1 MRKHYIDNLRWA
13 AILLL
18 IPYHAAMA
26 WNTWGEPN
34 YIRFEGSRPIISL
47 VVFCSAFLMPLMFLL
62 AGMSTRFALGNRG
75 ALQSSDGNAS
85 NRIAP
90 NSAPART
97 PNSAPNSA
105 IARTP
110 RQYLAERVRRLLV
123 PLVFGTVVLMPILTF
138 LADKFNNQYNGTFL
152 EHYQVFFTKY
162 TDLTGADGGFSLGQ
176 FWFLL
181 YLFVISC
188 IALGMILLV
197 SKFSPRE
204 KDSPRARAP
213 LPLWTLLCMG
223 LPLPFLSE
231 VLSIGG
237 KSLAEFLYI
246 FLLGYYVFS
255 RKDVIAKLRRR
266 GALFLTIGV
275 LAGIANVY
283 LFVWSA
289 ESPALLNQ
297 AAKFV
302 AEWFTILGL
311 LGAGSAHFD
320 FKNKVT
326 GFFARRSFAIFSL
339 HYVFVVTTQYLLAD
353 AMRDYA
359 ALNFLVPVVLSY
371 GLTFLATELA
381 IRVPVLAF
389 LLGVKGK

>member
-1 MRKHYIDNLRWA
+1 MRKYHVDNLRWM
-13 AILLL
+13 AICIL
-18 IPYHAAMA
+18 IPYHVAMA

-34 YIRFEGSRPIISL
+34 YIFFGPNRVCSSII
-47 VVFCSAFLMPLMFLL
+47 VFFSAFLMPLLFLI
-62 AGMSTRFALGNRG
+62 AGMSTRFALTR
-75 ALQSSDGNAS
+75 
-85 NRIAP
+85 
-90 NSAPART
+90 
-97 PNSAPNSA
+97 
-105 IARTP
+105 RTP
-110 RQYLAERVRRLLV
+110 RQYLAERVKRLLV
-123 PLVFGTVVLMPILTF
+123 PLAFGTVVLMPVLTF

-181 YLFVISC
+181 YLFAISC
-188 IALGMILLV
+188 IALGVILLV

-204 KDSPRARAP
+204 KDSPRAPAT
-213 LPLWTLLCMG
+213 LPLWTLLCLG

-255 RKDVIAKLRRR
+255 CEDVIAKLRKR
-266 GALFLTIGV
+266 GSLFLTIGI

-289 ESPALLNQ
+289 ESPAMLNV
-297 AAKFV
+297 AAKFI
-302 AEWFTILGL
+302 AEWFTLLGL

-326 GFFARRSFAIFSL
+326 GFFARRSFAVFSL
-339 HYVFVVTTQYLLAD
+339 HYVFVVATQYLLAD
-353 AMRDYA
+353 VLCGHV
-359 ALNFLVPVVLSY
+359 ALLFIVPVVLSY
-371 GLTFLATELA
+371 GFTFLAAELA
-381 IRVPVLAF
+381 LRIPVLAF
-389 LLGVKGK
+389 FLGVKGK